1 MCEITWVCQQC
12 EIHMWKCFLSFSYLI
27 MDAIGQ
33 IFLPLSKLWKKALS
47 PLAELQICTE
57 KSLPIFQSRAM
68 RCFCS
73 YVNSDVCVCREK
85 TLCWNANHGSCLQ
98 GGVFSPSLSRSSDTT
113 SHLSSLNREPVIL
126 FIPALVYQ
134 MATRGRFH
142 TCSWLIFSS
151 YGNEHTNAYDWRTTE
166 YHHKP

>member
-1 MCEITWVCQQC
+1 MQLAN
-12 EIHMWKCFLSFSYLI
+12 F
-27 MDAIGQ
+27 
-33 IFLPLSKLWKKALS
+33 FLPLSKLWKKALS

-73 YVNSDVCVCREK
+73 YVNSDICVCREK

-98 GGVFSPSLSRSSDTT
+98 WGVFSPPCPAPLTPPPT
-113 SHLSSLNREPVIL
+113 FHHLNNPETVVL

-134 MATRGRFH
+134 MATKGRFH

-166 YHHKP
+166 YYHKP